1 MKLCHITLSVK
12 NLETSLRFY
21 QEITGLTLQRRF
33 PAGPGMEIAFLADG
47 ETEVELIC
55 GGAPHEGAALGQGVS
70 LGFVSPS
77 LDDTIALLREKSYE
91 TDGVIERPN
100 PHVSYFFTRDPDG
113 YRVQFV
119 QGGMDP

>member
-12 NLETSLRFY
+12 NLDASLRFY
-21 QEITGLTLQRRF
+21 QEIAGLTIQRRF
-33 PAGPGMEIAFLADG
+33 PAGPELEIAFLADG

-55 GGAPHEGAALGQGVS
+55 GGAPHDGAALGQGVS

-77 LDDTIALLREKSYE
+77 LEDTMALLREKGYE

-100 PHVSYFFTRDPDG
+100 PRVSYFFALDPDG

-119 QGGMDP
+119 QG